1 MQPNA
6 TTEKRSPDS
15 AAVAADPLAASNT
28 PSPTAIPA
36 KIRRI
41 MRGTLTAAARNESAF
56 LRRPPHRDRAPP
68 APPAPHFNSNPTGQW
83 SLPITCGSIHARL
96 NRGFSAADAIT

>member
-6 TTEKRSPDS
+6 TNEKRSAGS
-15 AAVAADPLAASNT
+15 AAAPLDASSAT
-28 PSPTAIPA
+28 SPTAIPA

-41 MRGTLTAAARNESAF
+41 MRATLPAAARNESAF

-96 NRGFSAADAIT
+96 NRGFSADDAIT